1 MVRGGLLRL
10 IVVGSGIVGASCAY
24 AASSLGAEVV
34 LVDAGR
40 PGRATA
46 AGAGIICPWSARVTD
61 PAWCALAYAAAR
73 EYPALTARL
82 ADLGEADVG
91 YRQVGALALAEH
103 EEDREQIRQALLAR
117 RATAPEI
124 GEVAELSGADA
135 QRMFPPLRADA
146 AAVYIGGA
154 ARVDGRKLAAALAT
168 AAVRQG
174 AVIRDGEAHLA
185 LGRGRVA
192 GVRVEGELIEG
203 DKVVAATGAW
213 TRSFLQATGLAVP
226 VEPQRGQIMHISLG
240 EVDTSRWPVL
250 LPGAGGHYMLAFDG
264 GRIVAG
270 ATRETGS
277 GFDYRIT
284 PAGLAEI
291 LEQALAV
298 APGLAEGTY
307 LETRVGFR
315 PMGPG
320 VRPLLGPVPGLDGL
334 VVATGLGASGLT
346 MGALAGSLAAQAAL
360 GLPPAIDLEPF
371 APLPALC
378 RGRRQTVMTIFPRAW
393 PCSRYRMAL
402 DASLSG

>member
-1 MVRGGLLRL
+1 
-10 IVVGSGIVGASCAY
+10 
-24 AASSLGAEVV
+24 
-34 LVDAGR
+34 
-40 PGRATA
+40 
-46 AGAGIICPWSARVTD
+46 
-61 PAWCALAYAAAR
+61 
-73 EYPALTARL
+73 
-82 ADLGEADVG
+82 
-91 YRQVGALALAEH
+91 
-103 EEDREQIRQALLAR
+103 
-117 RATAPEI
+117 
-124 GEVAELSGADA
+124 
-135 QRMFPPLRADA
+135 MFPPLRADA

-154 ARVDGRKLAAALAT
+154 ARVDGRKLAAALAR

-185 LGRGRVA
+185 SGRGRVA
-192 GVRVEGELIEG
+192 GVRVDGALIEG
-203 DKVVAATGAW
+203 DAVVAATGAW

-250 LPGAGGHYMLAFDG
+250 LPGASGHYMLAFDG

-298 APGLAEGTY
+298 APGLAAGTY
-307 LETRVGFR
+307 LETRVGLR

-320 VRPLLGPVPGLDGL
+320 IRPLLGPVPGLDGL

-346 MGALAGSLAAQAAL
+346 MGPLAGSLAAQAAL

-378 RGRRQTVMTIFPRAW
+378 QGRRSEPGDQRGGEPLPPVAAVRQSA
-393 PCSRYRMAL
+393 
-402 DASLSG
+402 

>member
-1 MVRGGLLRL
+1 LRL

-24 AASSLGAEVV
+24 AASSFGAEVV
-34 LVDAGR
+34 LVDAGK

-46 AGAGIICPWSARVTD
+46 AGAGIICPWSAQVTD

-73 EYPALTARL
+73 EYPALIARL
-82 ADLGEADVG
+82 ADLGETDVG
-91 YRQVGALALAEH
+91 YRQVGALALAER
-103 EEDREQIRQALLAR
+103 EDRDRIRQALLAR
-117 RATAPEI
+117 RAAAPEI
-124 GEVAELSGADA
+124 GEVAGLSGAEA
-135 QRMFPPLRADA
+135 QRLFPPLRADL

-154 ARVDGRKLAAALAT
+154 ARVDGRKLAAALAR

-174 AVIRDGEAHLA
+174 AVIRDGEAHLV
-185 LGRGRVA
+185 LGGGRVA
-192 GVRVEGELIEG
+192 GVGLGGELIEG
-203 DKVVAATGAW
+203 DAVVAAAGAW
-213 TRSFLQATGLAVP
+213 TRSLLQAVGLAVP

-240 EVDTSRWPVL
+240 GVDTSRWPVV
-250 LPGAGGHYMLAFDG
+250 LPGASGHYLLAFDD

-298 APGLAEGTY
+298 APGLADGAY

-315 PMGPG
+315 PLGPG
-320 VRPLLGPVPGLDGL
+320 IRPLLGPVPGLDGL

-346 MGALAGSLAAQAAL
+346 MGPLAGSLAAELTL
-360 GLPPAIDLEPF
+360 GLPPAIDLDPF
-371 APLPALC
+371 APIVP
-378 RGRRQTVMTIFPRAW
+378 
-393 PCSRYRMAL
+393 
-402 DASLSG
+402 